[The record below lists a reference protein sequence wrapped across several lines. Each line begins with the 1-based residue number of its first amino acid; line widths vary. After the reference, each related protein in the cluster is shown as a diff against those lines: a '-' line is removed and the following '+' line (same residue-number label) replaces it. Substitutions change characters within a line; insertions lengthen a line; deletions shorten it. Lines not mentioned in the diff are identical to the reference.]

1 MIPID
6 KLEAISMAKIEKSM
20 VDTEFSYYE
29 TFDYINM
36 AFWLRAV
43 TRFDSTKKWAASDF
57 VSFMAQM
64 LYDFEQEIKQAIPN
78 SHLLDNTLTDLYDL
92 VENENILK
100 MYDFCMK
107 AKEKTETFFKED

>member
-1 MIPID
+1 MIPVD

-43 TRFDSTKKWAASDF
+43 TRFDSTKQWAASDF
-57 VSFMAQM
+57 ASFMSQM
-64 LYDFEQEIKQAIPN
+64 LHDFEQEIKQAIPN
-78 SHLLDNTLTDLYDL
+78 SYLLDNTLTDLYDL
-92 VENENILK
+92 IENENILK
-100 MYDFCMK
+100 MYNFCIE
-107 AKEKTETFFKED
+107 AKGKTETFFKYD